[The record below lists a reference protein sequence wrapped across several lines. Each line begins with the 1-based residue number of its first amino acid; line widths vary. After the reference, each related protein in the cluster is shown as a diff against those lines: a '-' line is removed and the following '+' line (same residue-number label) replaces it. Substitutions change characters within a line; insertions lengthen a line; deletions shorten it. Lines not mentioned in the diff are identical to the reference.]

1 MQGTE
6 PRRLLIKA
14 TTLNMR
20 KCLLNTYS
28 CPPSRVQLY
37 YVHEVL

>member
-6 PRRLLIKA
+6 PRKRLIKV
-14 TTLNMR
+14 TTLNMH

-28 CPPSRVQLY
+28 CLPSRLQLY